1 MSTLNKTKTCT
12 SIECSWWIQYFI
24 NTFVC
29 SYTAYNLQ
37 KVGLKFNFRCGCH
50 FFCKKKKRHRKILHF
65 WSGNHFLC
73 IHPSR
78 RIFRMTGVFA
88 ALHLLLLSDQPCF
101 SFRLTSHKASV
112 SYSLSLHQCC
122 DISWSYNNFCNLVCF
137 LGNHILEWH
146 LKAEVFFSWFF
157 LNSSCSIAT
166 LHTRAL
172 LCSCYMD
179 GENTCF
185 PI

>member
-1 MSTLNKTKTCT
+1 MQL
-12 SIECSWWIQYFI
+12 I

-29 SYTAYNLQ
+29 SYAAYILQ
-37 KVGLKFNFRCGCH
+37 KDDLKIIFICGCL
-50 FFCKKKKRHRKILHF
+50 FFLPKRKSMEKFCI
-65 WSGNHFLC
+65 SDQATNYSLC

-78 RIFRMTGVFA
+78 RILRMNGVFS

-112 SYSLSLHQCC
+112 SYSLSFHQCC

-146 LKAEVFFSWFF
+146 LKVEAFFSF
-157 LNSSCSIAT
+157 LCLNSCSIAT
-166 LHTRAL
+166 RHTRAI
-172 LCSCYMD
+172 LCSCYVD
-179 GENTCF
+179 GKNKYF